1 VNERL
6 RIRTG
11 PLRGLLGLYAGMGP
25 RDRIMVLMS
34 ILGAERPIEFGVE
47 DVIRV

>member
-1 VNERL
+1 MSVCGFAPAHCVVL
-6 RIRTG
+6 F
-11 PLRGLLGLYAGMGP
+11 GLYAGMGQ

-34 ILGAERPIEFGVE
+34 ILGAERSIEFEVE